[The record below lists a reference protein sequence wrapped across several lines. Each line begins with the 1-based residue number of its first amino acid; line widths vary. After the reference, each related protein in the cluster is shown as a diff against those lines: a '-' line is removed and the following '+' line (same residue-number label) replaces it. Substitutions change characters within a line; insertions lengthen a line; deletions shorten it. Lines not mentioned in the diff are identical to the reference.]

1 MVLRVH
7 GPDWTMSAIGSID
20 DVLTSCI
27 QRARVGTLTSRH
39 GRHIGDQTM
48 AATATAAR
56 TRTINIR
63 IEEERRTLIDRAA
76 EAAGKDRTQFVLDA
90 ATREATT
97 VLLDQ
102 RYFQL
107 DTAAFAKFNAALDAS
122 PAENPRLRELLSR
135 KAPWER

>member
-1 MVLRVH
+1 MRAALDRRRVDNVYTARYSWDIDVWTAASLRE
-7 GPDWTMSAIGSID
+7 
-20 DVLTSCI
+20 
-27 QRARVGTLTSRH
+27 
-39 GRHIGDQTM
+39 QTM
-48 AATATAAR
+48 AATSTPAR

-107 DTAAFAKFNAALDAS
+107 DTDAFAKFNAALDAS
-122 PAENPRLRELLSR
+122 PAENPRLRALLSR

>member
-1 MVLRVH
+1 
-7 GPDWTMSAIGSID
+7 
-20 DVLTSCI
+20 
-27 QRARVGTLTSRH
+27 
-39 GRHIGDQTM
+39 M

-102 RYFQL
+102 GIFRWTQL
-107 DTAAFAKFNAALDAS
+107 RSRSSTL
-122 PAENPRLRELLSR
+122 PWMRLPPRTRGCGSFSLEKLPGSDECGRN
-135 KAPWER
+135 

>member
-1 MVLRVH
+1 
-7 GPDWTMSAIGSID
+7 
-20 DVLTSCI
+20 
-27 QRARVGTLTSRH
+27 
-39 GRHIGDQTM
+39 M

-107 DTAAFAKFNAALDAS
+107 DTRAGFYECRVDPMMILITLAVVEKNLTPPSAS
-122 PAENPRLRELLSR
+122 
-135 KAPWER
+135 

>member
-1 MVLRVH
+1 VLNDVRNCLDRRRV
-7 GPDWTMSAIGSID
+7 DNVYTTRYSWDID
-20 DVLTSCI
+20 VSTWASL
-27 QRARVGTLTSRH
+27 RE
-39 GRHIGDQTM
+39 QTM
-48 AATATAAR
+48 AATSTAAR

-107 DTAAFAKFNAALDAS
+107 DTDAFAKFNAALDAS
-122 PAENPRLRELLSR
+122 PAENPRLRALLSG

>member
-1 MVLRVH
+1 
-7 GPDWTMSAIGSID
+7 
-20 DVLTSCI
+20 
-27 QRARVGTLTSRH
+27 
-39 GRHIGDQTM
+39 M
-48 AATATAAR
+48 AGNATVAR

-76 EAAGKDRTQFVLDA
+76 KAAGKDRTQFLLDA

-97 VLLDQ
+97 ILLDQ

-107 DTAAFAKFNAALDAS
+107 DPDAFAKFNAALDAP

>member
-1 MVLRVH
+1 MLDDFRNYLDRCRVDNVYTTRYGWDIDVWTWASLRE
-7 GPDWTMSAIGSID
+7 
-20 DVLTSCI
+20 
-27 QRARVGTLTSRH
+27 
-39 GRHIGDQTM
+39 QTM
-48 AATATAAR
+48 AATSTAAR

-107 DTAAFAKFNAALDAS
+107 DTDAFAKFNAALDAS
-122 PAENPRLRELLSR
+122 PAENPRLRALLSR

>member
-1 MVLRVH
+1 
-7 GPDWTMSAIGSID
+7 
-20 DVLTSCI
+20 
-27 QRARVGTLTSRH
+27 
-39 GRHIGDQTM
+39 M
-48 AATATAAR
+48 AATASAAR

-102 RYFQL
+102 QYFQL
-107 DTAAFAKFNAALDAS
+107 DKHAFAKFNAALDAS
-122 PAENPRLRELLSR
+122 PSDNPRLRKLLSR

>member
-1 MVLRVH
+1 M
-7 GPDWTMSAIGSID
+7 
-20 DVLTSCI
+20 
-27 QRARVGTLTSRH
+27 
-39 GRHIGDQTM
+39 
-48 AATATAAR
+48 ATASTAAR

-76 EAAGKDRTQFVLDA
+76 AAAGKDRTQFVLDA

-107 DTAAFAKFNAALDAS
+107 DTDAFAKFNAALDAP
-122 PAENPRLRELLSR
+122 PAENPRLRALLSR
-135 KAPWER
+135 NAPWEQ

>member
-1 MVLRVH
+1 
-7 GPDWTMSAIGSID
+7 MSATGSID

-39 GRHIGDQTM
+39 GRRIGSKPWQPLQPPRGHEPSISASRKSD
-48 AATATAAR
+48 AR
-56 TRTINIR
+56 SSIEPLKLPGRTV
-63 IEEERRTLIDRAA
+63 
-76 EAAGKDRTQFVLDA
+76 TQFVLDA

>member
-1 MVLRVH
+1 
-7 GPDWTMSAIGSID
+7 
-20 DVLTSCI
+20 
-27 QRARVGTLTSRH
+27 
-39 GRHIGDQTM
+39 M
-48 AATATAAR
+48 AATPTAAR
-56 TRTINIR
+56 RRTINIR

-76 EAAGKDRTQFVLDA
+76 AAAGKDRTQFVLDA

-107 DTAAFAKFNAALDAS
+107 DRATFAKFNAALDAS
-122 PAENPRLRELLSR
+122 PAENSRLRALLSR

>member
-1 MVLRVH
+1 MLDDFRNYLDKCRVDNVYTTRYSWDIDVETRASLRE
-7 GPDWTMSAIGSID
+7 
-20 DVLTSCI
+20 
-27 QRARVGTLTSRH
+27 
-39 GRHIGDQTM
+39 QTM
-48 AATATAAR
+48 AATSTAAR

-107 DTAAFAKFNAALDAS
+107 DTDAFAKFNAALDAS
-122 PAENPRLRELLSR
+122 PAENPRLRALLSR
-135 KAPWER
+135 KAPWE

>member
-1 MVLRVH
+1 
-7 GPDWTMSAIGSID
+7 MSATGSID
-20 DVLTSCI
+20 DVLMLYI
-27 QRARVGTLTSRH
+27 QHAKVGTSTSRH
-39 GRHIGDQTM
+39 GRRIGSKPWQPLQPPRGHEPSISASRKSD
-48 AATATAAR
+48 AR
-56 TRTINIR
+56 SSV
-63 IEEERRTLIDRAA
+63 ELDRAA

-107 DTAAFAKFNAALDAS
+107 DTDAFAKFNAALDAS

>member
-1 MVLRVH
+1 
-7 GPDWTMSAIGSID
+7 
-20 DVLTSCI
+20 
-27 QRARVGTLTSRH
+27 
-39 GRHIGDQTM
+39 M

-56 TRTINIR
+56 RNTINLR
-63 IEEERRTLIDRAA
+63 IEPERRTLIDRAA

-90 ATREATT
+90 ATREATS

-107 DTAAFAKFNAALDAS
+107 DTDAFAQFNAALDAA

>member
-1 MVLRVH
+1 
-7 GPDWTMSAIGSID
+7 
-20 DVLTSCI
+20 
-27 QRARVGTLTSRH
+27 
-39 GRHIGDQTM
+39 M
-48 AATATAAR
+48 AAAR

-97 VLLDQ
+97 VLH
-102 RYFQL
+102 
-107 DTAAFAKFNAALDAS
+107 AS

-135 KAPWER
+135 KAPGSDECGRN

>member
-1 MVLRVH
+1 
-7 GPDWTMSAIGSID
+7 
-20 DVLTSCI
+20 
-27 QRARVGTLTSRH
+27 
-39 GRHIGDQTM
+39 M
-48 AATATAAR
+48 AATATAR

-90 ATREATT
+90 ATREAIA

-107 DTAAFAKFNAALDAS
+107 DTDAFAKFNAALDAT
-122 PAENPRLRELLSR
+122 PAENPRLQELLS
-135 KAPWER
+135 KKVPWER

>member
-1 MVLRVH
+1 VLNDVRNCLDRRRV
-7 GPDWTMSAIGSID
+7 DNVYTTRYSWDID
-20 DVLTSCI
+20 VSTWASL
-27 QRARVGTLTSRH
+27 RE
-39 GRHIGDQTM
+39 QTM
-48 AATATAAR
+48 AATSTAAR

-107 DTAAFAKFNAALDAS
+107 DTDAFAKFNAALDAS

>member
-1 MVLRVH
+1 
-7 GPDWTMSAIGSID
+7 
-20 DVLTSCI
+20 
-27 QRARVGTLTSRH
+27 
-39 GRHIGDQTM
+39 M
-48 AATATAAR
+48 AAIPTSAR

-97 VLLDQ
+97 VLLGQ

-107 DTAAFAKFNAALDAS
+107 DSDAFAKFNAALDAS
-122 PAENPRLRELLSR
+122 PAENPRLRALPFR
-135 KAPWER
+135 KARWER

>member
-1 MVLRVH
+1 
-7 GPDWTMSAIGSID
+7 
-20 DVLTSCI
+20 
-27 QRARVGTLTSRH
+27 
-39 GRHIGDQTM
+39 M
-48 AATATAAR
+48 AARQPPRGHEPSTSASRRSDAR
-56 TRTINIR
+56 SSIEPLKLPGRTVP
-63 IEEERRTLIDRAA
+63 
-76 EAAGKDRTQFVLDA
+76 QFVLDA

-107 DTAAFAKFNAALDAS
+107 DTDAFAKFNAALDAS